1 MKLLKESNEANLLDV
16 QEGIQH
22 LITEDKI
29 APSMIFMK
37 ALEGQNTEAS
47 YWSIKVLIEQFAVD
61 PLHPVGTMNNEEN
74 GDPILAIH
82 ASALLGN
89 VGALAALLEAN
100 AFEGGLEGDQFQLL
114 VRMVQRSEVEGLM
127 GLLIRYV
134 EEQGEL
140 EKFMQQMG
148 LLHDGQT
155 LQ

>member
-1 MKLLKESNEANLLDV
+1 MRLLKEANEANLNDV
-16 QEGIQH
+16 KEGIQH
-22 LITEDKI
+22 LIMEDKI

-47 YWSIKVLIEQFAVD
+47 YWSIKVLLDDYAVN
-61 PLHPVGTMNNEEN
+61 PLHPVGTMNNEED

-89 VGALAALLEAN
+89 VGALAALLEAD
-100 AFEGGLEGDQFQLL
+100 AFTGELEGGDFQLL
-114 VRMVQRSEVEGLM
+114 MKMVQRSEVEGLM

-134 EEQGEL
+134 EEKGQL
-140 EKFMQQMG
+140 ENFMQQIG